1 MKIRMLALG
10 LLFAA
15 APAFAADVDG
25 TWKASLDS
33 PQGAV
38 EISYVFKA
46 EGAKLT
52 GTTTGPDGAVVPIKD
67 GKIDGTKITFAVD
80 VDFGGQV
87 TTIAYT
93 GTVTPAELK
102 LTLDF
107 MGMPIDVVAKKAAK

>member
-10 LLFAA
+10 LLLAA
-15 APAFAADVDG
+15 SPVFAADVDG
-25 TWKASLDS
+25 TWKGTLDS

-52 GTTTGPDGAVVPIKD
+52 GTTTGPDGTALAIKD
-67 GKIDGTKITFAVD
+67 GKIDGNKISFAVD
-80 VDFGGQV
+80 LDFGGQA

-93 GTVTPAELK
+93 GVVTPAEIQLSM
-102 LTLDF
+102 DF
-107 MGMPIDVVAKKAAK
+107 MGMPVELVAKKAK